1 VLQSANLVMAVI
13 RGMEGMGKG
22 GVTATTLN
30 GVIKSTI
37 ESIATR

>member
-1 VLQSANLVMAVI
+1 MAVI

-22 GVTATTLN
+22 GVSAAALT

-37 ESIATR
+37 DSIAA